1 MAYLISPILRPHG
14 SVSAPEAGSP
24 SIESEPVFYD
34 EPDKSILRRFVEL
47 RYRLMPYIYNI
58 AWESAKNGTPFVR
71 PLFYSD
77 TTDKELYKA
86 TDQYYFGPSL
96 LVAPVLEPGATRR
109 RLYLPRGQWY
119 DFWNP
124 ATPLKGQRWIE
135 VPVDAATIPVFVKA
149 GSVIPMKPVHA
160 NAGGYPQEVLELHY
174 YAGWGGN
181 TTVVYE
187 DDGVS
192 ADAMAAQ
199 KYELLTVTAN
209 RNRGGAAIRISSN
222 GGSFDGKPQQRRV
235 ELQVYG
241 LPGTRKVTI
250 ADAVNSSWQNNNGVV
265 RVQVPGWQQGSL
277 QVRMW

>member
-1 MAYLISPILRPHG
+1 
-14 SVSAPEAGSP
+14 
-24 SIESEPVFYD
+24 
-34 EPDKSILRRFVEL
+34 
-47 RYRLMPYIYNI
+47 
-58 AWESAKNGTPFVR
+58 
-71 PLFYSD
+71 
-77 TTDKELYKA
+77 
-86 TDQYYFGPSL
+86 
-96 LVAPVLEPGATRR
+96 
-109 RLYLPRGQWY
+109 
-119 DFWNP
+119 
-124 ATPLKGQRWIE
+124 
-135 VPVDAATIPVFVKA
+135 
-149 GSVIPMKPVHA
+149 
-160 NAGGYPQEVLELHY
+160 
-174 YAGWGGN
+174 
-181 TTVVYE
+181 VYE